1 MVRLPRTACLLS
13 SCRDVQLA
21 ALLLWHAKQG
31 PQSDWYPY
39 IQALPPKF
47 DTLIHWTSA
56 QLDELQLGTTITE
69 SGFRSEVHFSAPLT
83 HPAPR
88 LPDSVRCVVWYNL
101 TPEIQ
106 PNVPHQLL

>member
-1 MVRLPRTACLLS
+1 MSCQSDVSLQRTACLLL
-13 SCRDVQLA
+13 SCRDEQLA

-47 DTLIHWTSA
+47 DTLTHWTSA

-69 SGFRSEVHFSAPLT
+69 SGFRSEVHFCHLT
-83 HPAPR
+83 HPAPP
-88 LPDSVRCVVWYNL
+88 LPDSVRCMGW
-101 TPEIQ
+101 
-106 PNVPHQLL
+106 